1 MSLQRGAPN
10 FTASPTL
17 PLTVAASRRL
27 PLPAA
32 CRVAEREG
40 VRTVL
45 CLQED
50 SDMAYFSLDL
60 APILQRCA
68 ARGDVDHVRHRIR

>member
-1 MSLQRGAPN
+1 MLPL
-10 FTASPTL
+10 ASPL
-17 PLTVAASRRL
+17 PPSPPPPTSHL
-27 PLPAA
+27 PPPQPPLA
-32 CRVAEREG
+32 CSVAEREG